1 MSWVLPFPVLFP
13 LLAAAVLILFR
24 KFTPVQKIFS
34 LSGAATSLLASWMI
48 VVTVDQQGTLV
59 SQIGEWPAPFGI
71 TFVADRVSAILGL
84 MTGILVLVCLVYSQ
98 IMNWSKSA
106 RHDFYP
112 FLLIMLAGANGV
124 FLTGDL
130 FNLYVWFE
138 VLLINSFSLLVLEN
152 RKVQLQGAIPYV
164 VINLVASALFLSAI
178 GLLYGL
184 TGSLNMADLYR
195 RLHDLSLLESFKPI
209 AILFLTAFGIKAAV
223 FPLFFWLPKAYPT
236 VPVTVSAVFSG
247 ILTKVAVYT
256 MIRFVTLFLAPAMPS
271 LQGPLLIIAAITMVT
286 GVLGAAAQN
295 EFRKILSFHIISQ
308 IGYMIMGLA
317 IFTPLAIAGA
327 IYFVIHNM
335 FAKSNLFLISGLV
348 QQLAGSF
355 ELKNLGGM
363 YRANIALSL
372 LFIISAFSLAGL
384 PPLSGFWGKLILAR
398 AGFESQQ
405 YWVVAISLATGVL
418 TLFSMTKIWLQ
429 VFWKPFPFE
438 AQGRSIVPLTSKENA
453 VILTPVIALS
463 LLIVFLGLFVDPLIR
478 YLVLAAEDLLNPER
492 YAAIL
497 LGQGDLKK

>member
-1 MSWVLPFPVLFP
+1 MSWILALPVLLP
-13 LLAAAVLILFR
+13 LFTAAVLIFFR
-24 KFTPVQKIFS
+24 KSTFIQKKCS
-34 LSGAATSLLASWMI
+34 LLGAAASLIASLVI
-48 VVTVDQQGTLV
+48 VITVDKQGTLV

-71 TFVADRVSAILGL
+71 SLVADRLSAILGL
-84 MTGILVLVCLVYSQ
+84 MTGILVLTCLIYSQ
-98 IMNWSKSA
+98 ITNRPKGVQQ
-106 RHDFYP
+106 DFYP
-112 FLLIMLAGANGV
+112 FILIMLAAANGA
-124 FLTGDL
+124 FLTADL

-138 VLLINSFSLLVLEN
+138 VLLINSFSLLVLGD
-152 RKVQLQGAIPYV
+152 RKAQLKGAIPY
-164 VINLVASALFLSAI
+164 IGLNLTASALFLTAI

-195 RLHDLSLLESFKPI
+195 RLQDLSLLESFKPI
-209 AILFLTAFGIKAAV
+209 SILFLTAFGIKAAV
-223 FPLFFWLPKAYPT
+223 FPLFFWLPRAYPT

-256 MIRFVTLFLAPAMPS
+256 LIRFTTLFLGPAMPS
-271 LQGPLLIIAAITMVT
+271 LQGPLLTIAAITMVT

-295 EFRKILSFHIISQ
+295 EIRKILSFHIISQ

-335 FAKSNLFLISGLV
+335 FAKTNLFLISGII
-348 QQLAGSF
+348 QRLAGSF

-363 YRANIALSL
+363 YRANMALSL

-384 PPLSGFWGKLILAR
+384 PPLSGFWGKLILAK

-405 YWVVAISLATGVL
+405 YLIVAISFLTGVL

-429 VFWKPFPFE
+429 VFWKPFPLE
-438 AQGRSIVPLTSKENA
+438 AERKSILPLTSRENA

-478 YLVLAAEDLLNPER
+478 YLLLAADDLLNPAR
-492 YAAIL
+492 YAAVL
-497 LGQGDLKK
+497 LGKGDFIR